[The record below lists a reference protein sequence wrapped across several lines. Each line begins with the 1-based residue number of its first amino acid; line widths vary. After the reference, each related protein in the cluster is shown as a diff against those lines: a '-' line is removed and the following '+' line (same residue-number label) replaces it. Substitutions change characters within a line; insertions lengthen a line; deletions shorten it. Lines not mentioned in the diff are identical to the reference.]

1 MFRFILSVFIF
12 LFSFNF
18 LFAANESEIKKL
30 INDYKKNVKGAQ
42 ISIISKTFNTGSNK
56 YNAFILSS
64 YNLNDENSYYQYDYK
79 NTTVYICSADND
91 ILSNCKN
98 INLYKLRIMNEDT
111 AIAVSKNYITF
122 EINGGDMKYYLT
134 LKEKNGE
141 FYLHKFTRAYY
152 LNEFSGDKEIVDQLS
167 SDEASN
173 NYKIKM
179 EDITFEDLMPVKM
192 PVLLLKDYPA
202 LKYDIY
208 DAVSSYE
215 GDNINSK
222 TAEFKVGSKSF
233 TAIALTSSYMDY
245 QLPSHTDSWCQSTG
259 SIAFICDGTGKNI
272 SNCRKGGFNTSA
284 TCGSAYIVTKDEY
297 ITFET
302 SGQNRRGIETYN
314 YTTYR
319 YINGDFYL
327 HKDSTLEHDVDDE
340 ETAGETTIHYSAKGK
355 YDTLFAN

>member
-30 INDYKKNVKGAQ
+30 INDYKKNIDGAQ
-42 ISIISKTFNTGSNK
+42 ISIISKTFNTGLK
-56 YNAFILSS
+56 EYNAFILSS
-64 YNLNDENSYYQYDYK
+64 YNLNDEDSYYQYDYK
-79 NTTVYICSADND
+79 NTTVYICSSNNNT
-91 ILSNCKN
+91 LSNCKN
-98 INLYKLRIMNEDT
+98 INLYKLRKMNDDT
-111 AIAVSKNYITF
+111 VIAVSKNYITF

-141 FYLHKFTRAYY
+141 FYLHKFTRAY
-152 LNEFSGDKEIVDQLS
+152 LLIEFSRDEEIVDQLS
-167 SDEASN
+167 SDEAAK
-173 NYKIKM
+173 NYIIKI
-179 EDITFEDLMPVKM
+179 EDVTFEDLMPEKM
-192 PVLLLKDYPA
+192 PVSLLKDYPA

-215 GDNINSK
+215 GDNINSE
-222 TAEFKVGSKSF
+222 TAEFKVGNKSF

-272 SNCRKGGFNTSA
+272 SNCRKGGFTTYAS
-284 TCGSAYIVTKDEY
+284 CGGASIVTKDGY

-302 SGQNRRGIETYN
+302 SGQNRHGIETYN

-319 YINGDFYL
+319 YVNGDFYL
-327 HKDSTLEHDVDDE
+327 HKDSTVEHDVHDE
-340 ETAGETTIHYSAKGK
+340 ETDGETTIHYSAKGK
-355 YDTLFAN
+355 YNTLFAN